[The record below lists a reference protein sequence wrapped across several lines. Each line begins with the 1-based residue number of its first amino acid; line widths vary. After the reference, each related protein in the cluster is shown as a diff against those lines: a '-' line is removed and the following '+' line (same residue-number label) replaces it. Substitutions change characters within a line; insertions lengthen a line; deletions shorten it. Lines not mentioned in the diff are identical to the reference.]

1 MGREMRTQTK
11 ASLTTFID
19 KRSHKRQI
27 SAWVYNGQR
36 ARVRRT
42 SQLLGEAGSRS
53 GDRQKSVQGSN
64 RGVWDARRRAAQ
76 QERRGG
82 PGSQTRR
89 VQTMLGIRHM
99 I

>member
-1 MGREMRTQTK
+1 MRTQTK

-64 RGVWDARRRAAQ
+64 RGRLGCETA
-76 QERRGG
+76 ELPNRRGEVDPALKRG
-82 PGSQTRR
+82 ACKPC
-89 VQTMLGIRHM
+89 
-99 I
+99 